1 MVTLYDG
8 GAYLLNGTELIPDNA
23 EAIAAL
29 ESKAG
34 IKTTKEE
41 AVKGTMAYHILSSHN
56 TSGNMENL
64 KIKFD
69 KLLPMISHLLE
80 FYRPQEHPDLRS
92 SRFLMYLLTAITVYV
107 R

>member
-23 EAIAAL
+23 EAVAAL

-41 AVKGTMAYHILSSHN
+41 AFK
-56 TSGNMENL
+56 
-64 KIKFD
+64 
-69 KLLPMISHLLE
+69 
-80 FYRPQEHPDLRS
+80 
-92 SRFLMYLLTAITVYV
+92 
-107 R
+107 

>member
-23 EAIAAL
+23 EAVAAL

-56 TSGNMENL
+56 TSGNMEN
-64 KIKFD
+64 
-69 KLLPMISHLLE
+69 
-80 FYRPQEHPDLRS
+80 
-92 SRFLMYLLTAITVYV
+92 AIIFNFCYYTFSFSQKQ
-107 R
+107 

>member
-41 AVKGTMAYHILSSHN
+41 AERWHTIFCHPIIL
-56 TSGNMENL
+56 
-64 KIKFD
+64 
-69 KLLPMISHLLE
+69 P
-80 FYRPQEHPDLRS
+80 
-92 SRFLMYLLTAITVYV
+92 AIWKT
-107 R
+107 

>member
-41 AVKGTMAYHILSSHN
+41 KPNKTKGAYP
-56 TSGNMENL
+56 G
-64 KIKFD
+64 
-69 KLLPMISHLLE
+69 
-80 FYRPQEHPDLRS
+80 
-92 SRFLMYLLTAITVYV
+92 
-107 R
+107 